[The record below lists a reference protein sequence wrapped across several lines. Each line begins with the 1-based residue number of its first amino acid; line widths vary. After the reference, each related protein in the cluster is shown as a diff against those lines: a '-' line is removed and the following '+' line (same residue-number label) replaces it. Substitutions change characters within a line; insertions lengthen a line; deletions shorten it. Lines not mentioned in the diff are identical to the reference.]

1 MNWQKNLKLD
11 DIFQRYYEELKA
23 YVLTQVDVKDDA
35 GDIVHDTYLRL
46 RRIDDWG
53 KVKNSKAFIYR
64 AARNLMI
71 DRVRRFSKQ
80 VSSDSEKSND
90 VVDLTLQD
98 KRSPLEETLSIEKQE
113 VIQQQIASLP
123 EKCQEVFILHKFSGL
138 KHAEIAEK
146 LNISQST
153 VEKNIIKALR
163 ECRVAIK
170 NYQKS

>member
-23 YVLTQVDVKDDA
+23 YVLSQVDVKDDA

-53 KVKNSKAFIYR
+53 KIQNSKAFIYR

-80 VSSDSEKSND
+80 VSNDSESGKD
-90 VVDLTLQD
+90 VAEQTLQD
-98 KRSPLEETLSIEKQE
+98 RRSPLEETLGVEKQRI
-113 VIQQQIASLP
+113 IQEQISSLP

-138 KHAEIAEK
+138 KHAEIAAK

-153 VEKNIIKALR
+153 VEKHIIKALR
-163 ECRVAIK
+163 ECRTAIK